1 MQVENLW
8 AYWPLGK
15 VIEIYPRKDGHKHSA
30 KLQDCNKQFIRPI
43 VKLCLLELDILHWL
57 KVVIIE
63 LDVDNDSPTAEN

>member
-15 VIEIYPRKDGHKHSA
+15 VIEVNPKKDGHKHSA
-30 KLQDCNKQFIRPI
+30 KLQVCDKQLIRPI
-43 VKLCLLELDILHWL
+43 VKLRLLVLHILLWP

-63 LDVDNDSPTAEN
+63 LDVDNDSPTTEN